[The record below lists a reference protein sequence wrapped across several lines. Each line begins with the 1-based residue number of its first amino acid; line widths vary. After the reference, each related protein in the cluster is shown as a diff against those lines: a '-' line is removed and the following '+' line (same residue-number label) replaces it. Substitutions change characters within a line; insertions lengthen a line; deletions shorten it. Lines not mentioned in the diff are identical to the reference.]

1 MILPRILAKLRRYAR
16 CKGGI
21 MMDENAFSVLP
32 DVDRRVI
39 ENKYHKTDEPFD
51 GFNRMAY
58 HGYDF
63 DPSTG
68 KTDSEIDAG
77 LASLAKAL
85 EGKSHSIIKARLF
98 EYVLDNTM
106 IDVNESD
113 YFVGIY
119 SWGRLIDK
127 YTVNPWLREATLKA
141 KAEVNNDKKGE
152 FFATGTAWIALDF
165 DHTVPDFDSLAAL
178 GFAGLLDRLESSYAR
193 LKAEGELSES
203 QEIFYRAVK
212 IEYEAIL
219 RLVGRLAELAESKNF
234 DKAPLVA
241 ASLRTLQ
248 KGAPETTLDMLQ
260 LMYVYFMLSESVEH
274 YQVRSLG
281 HGLDETLY
289 PFFKSDIESGRFTR
303 EELSRFIAY
312 FLMQFSA
319 MGNYWGQPL
328 YLGGSNPDGSTRVNE
343 LSCLILEIY
352 DSLGIYNPKIQIKLS
367 QSTPRNFVGKA
378 LEMIKSGS
386 TSIVFC
392 SEDIIIK
399 SMMRSGASYEEACQA
414 VVKGCYEYA
423 LRAGSIGISFNTFN
437 ALKPVVLVFNRGI
450 DPTTGLKIGLDTGEL
465 GKISSFEDFYTAYLA
480 QFGYIVDEG
489 IKWIEALEKH
499 IHSVNP
505 TLMYS
510 ATIPR
515 CVESLTD
522 ANDSG
527 IKNVSDMLLN
537 GLGSAVDALMAVYEL
552 VYETHTVTLET
563 LADALSKNWE
573 GYEILRQKALRCKH
587 KYGVGDRVSDLYASA
602 MHQFFASKFQ
612 GRKNGHGDN
621 YEYELHSARAFI
633 DMGKATEATPD
644 GRRAGDETSKN
655 ASPTTGMDRNGVT
668 ALIRSATALD
678 MSLSDSGACL
688 DCMLHPSTVQGESG
702 IDILYRVLMTYID
715 LGGASI
721 HFNIFNSEMLR
732 DAQENPEKYQNLQVR
747 VCGWN
752 VLWNNMSRSEQDAY
766 IKRAEEITE

>member
-1 MILPRILAKLRRYAR
+1 MCGVSGGMMIDK
-16 CKGGI
+16 
-21 MMDENAFSVLP
+21 NAFPFLP
-32 DVDRRVI
+32 ENDRRII

-68 KTDSEIDAG
+68 KTDAEIDAG
-77 LASLAKAL
+77 LALLAKSL
-85 EGKSHSIIKARLF
+85 EGEIHSITKARLF

-141 KAEVNNDKKGE
+141 KAEVNNNRKGE
-152 FFATGTAWIALDF
+152 FLSTGAAWIALDF

-178 GFAGLLDRLESSYAR
+178 GFAGLLDRLEASYAR
-193 LKAEGELSES
+193 LKSEGEISES

-212 IEYEAIL
+212 VEYEAIL
-219 RLVGRLAELAESKNF
+219 RLVGRLLELAESKKF
-234 DKAPLVA
+234 DKAPIVA
-241 ASLRTLQ
+241 SSLRTLQ
-248 KGAPETTLDMLQ
+248 KGAPKTTLDMLQ
-260 LMYVYFMLSESVEH
+260 LIYVYFMLSESVEH

-289 PFFKSDIESGRFTR
+289 PFFKNDIESGRFTK
-303 EELSRFIAY
+303 EEISQFIAY
-312 FLMQFSA
+312 FLMQFSV

-328 YLGGSNPDGSTRVNE
+328 YLGGSNPDGNSKVNE
-343 LSCLILEIY
+343 LSYLILEVY
-352 DSLGIYNPKIQIKLS
+352 DALGIYNPKIQIKLS
-367 QSTPRNFVGKA
+367 QNTPRDFVNHA
-378 LEMIKSGS
+378 LEMIKGGS

-392 SEDIIIK
+392 NEDIIIK
-399 SMMRSGASYEEACQA
+399 SMMRSGASYEEACNA

-437 ALKPVVLVFNRGI
+437 ALKPIVLVFNRGV
-450 DPTTGLKIGLDTGEL
+450 DPSTGLKIGLDTGDIN
-465 GKISSFEDFYTAYLA
+465 KMSSFEEFYSAYLT
-480 QFGYIVDEG
+480 QFGYVVDEAT
-489 IKWIEALEKH
+489 KWIDALEKH

-510 ATIPR
+510 ATIPK
-515 CVESLTD
+515 CVETLTD

-537 GLGSAVDALMAVYEL
+537 GLGSATDALMAVYEL
-552 VYETHTVTLET
+552 VYETKTVTLEK
-563 LADALSKNWE
+563 LAYALSKNWD
-573 GYEILRQKALRCKH
+573 GYELLRQKALRCKH
-587 KYGVGDRVSDLYASA
+587 KYGVGDKIADLYASA
-602 MHQFFASKFQ
+602 IHQFFASRFHGK
-612 GRKNGHGDN
+612 KNCHGGN

-633 DMGKATEATPD
+633 DMGKGTEATPD
-644 GRRAGDETSKN
+644 GRRTGDETSKN

-668 ALIRSATALD
+668 ALIQSATALD

-688 DCMLHPSTVQGESG
+688 DCMLHPSTVQGERG
-702 IDILYRVLMTYID
+702 VDILYGVLMTYMK

-721 HFNIFNSEMLR
+721 HFNIFSPDMLR
-732 DAQENPEKYQNLQVR
+732 DAQANPEKYQNLQVR

-752 VLWNNMSRSEQDAY
+752 VLWNNMSKSEQDAY